1 MVWKFTR
8 DALILTTFVVF
19 GVWIEFDGHIRF
31 FRRK

>member
-19 GVWIEFDGHIRF
+19 GVWIKFDGQTRF
-31 FRRK
+31 FWWK